1 MENSLEK
8 SIHSAL
14 SSIRPDTPGSIIDAL
29 ARSVTR
35 SISYDAQLSR
45 LTRDEIVKAI
55 TGSCRSDR
63 HDQVMTALREYVQKY
78 RAAKEEFSRRSAASA
93 NEDMISWGFLLQ
105 CWYCFLEHGDVCC
118 VRPLTISFLSKWLI
132 KKGEYIGKDELDWC
146 AHRAVEDAEEFPREE
161 KERRMKEADAWT
173 DNRAMGDVQIR
184 YGAVMATRP
193 VKEAYPTEESVRQKW
208 SVGEQEKYLSLEAE
222 ASVIGKFIH
231 EDGYL
236 SRARIDLMNRVNN
249 PARVDVNGSE
259 TVVYSYEP
267 TVSVQEVDDLFS
279 SLQSRYRQVQAE
291 LNGMKK
297 KIDDYIFAEKMRI
310 DSEHASALRE
320 WNVQNQHFAD
330 ERKLLEEEEEIRRN
344 ELIKAVKALKIVIPK
359 RLKSIYLLLT
369 SK

>member
-1 MENSLEK
+1 MEEIKTLSFFGEDGITSTSANHVANLAKEGVRK
-8 SIHSAL
+8 SYEYL
-14 SSIRPDTPGSIIDAL
+14 SSIRCYTEKVGL
-29 ARSVTR
+29 
-35 SISYDAQLSR
+35 
-45 LTRDEIVKAI
+45 LT
-55 TGSCRSDR
+55 SDR
-63 HDQVMTALREYVQKY
+63 QAVVREGWSSIQLKDCVLFLNQIVEANSLIAFLRE
-78 RAAKEEFSRRSAASA
+78 A
-93 NEDMISWGFLLQ
+93 
-105 CWYCFLEHGDVCC
+105 
-118 VRPLTISFLSKWLI
+118 I
-132 KKGEYIGKDELDWC
+132 K
-146 AHRAVEDAEEFPREE
+146 E
-161 KERRMKEADAWT
+161 KERRMKEAEAWT
-173 DNRAMGDVQIR
+173 DNRAMGDFQIR
-184 YGAVMATRP
+184 YGAFMATRP

-291 LNGMKK
+291 VNGMKK